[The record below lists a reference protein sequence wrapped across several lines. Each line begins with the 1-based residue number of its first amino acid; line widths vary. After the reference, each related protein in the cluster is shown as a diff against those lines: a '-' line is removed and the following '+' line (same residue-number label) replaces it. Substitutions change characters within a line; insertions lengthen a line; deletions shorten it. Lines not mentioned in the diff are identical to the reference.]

1 MVFNITAF
9 TFFNAYANTKHRIRI
24 YSVER
29 SSKIVLEDI
38 VIALLTQPDGD
49 SSAELDEA
57 KRTTKDL
64 IELAGIEP
72 IKVNDGIH
80 LATVDQMEDFYDYCD
95 SLGNYGVPTVYES
108 LGHWWVGIRELMENK
123 QAHMG
128 TVVARLPMWGKEQ
141 ERARQLF
148 GENYRTEQPVKVLIA
163 QYCNLNVNW
172 IIEAI
177 RDKIKTRAS
186 YVYRDTT
193 GEVPGKITRV
203 ANSVETA
210 PAAKSSPNAY
220 TPEFFVTQMPAITEK
235 LNSLSE
241 FIEKCRDN
249 SNIKDQIAK
258 DEQRVEEM
266 RLEGKTDDEIIEAI
280 WEVTPSSHLVQL
292 ESEGE
297 RRNYQYEILK
307 AFVATCGGRNVA

>member
-9 TFFNAYANTKHRIRI
+9 TFSNTYAKTKHGIRI

-38 VIALLTQPDGD
+38 VVALLTQPDSD
-49 SSAELDEA
+49 ISAELDEA
-57 KRTTKDL
+57 KRTTEEL

-148 GENYRTEQPVKVLIA
+148 GENYRTEKHVKVLIA
-163 QYCNLNVNW
+163 QYCNLSVNW

-193 GEVPGKITRV
+193 GEVPGKVTRV

-210 PAAKSSPNAY
+210 PAARSSPNAY
-220 TPEFFVTQMPAITEK
+220 TPEFFVTQMPAIAEE
-235 LNSLSE
+235 LNSPRG
-241 FIEKCRDN
+241 FIERCRGN
-249 SNIKDQIAK
+249 NNIKDQIAEDK
-258 DEQRVEEM
+258 QKVEEK
-266 RLEGKTDDEIIEAI
+266 RSEGKTDDEIIEAI

-307 AFVATCGGRNVA
+307 AFVATCGGRHVA